1 MSCDS
6 SYYSLLSKILSFL
19 LTFLTSFLLLLLRLR
34 LLLPLLLLLLPLL
47 PFPSFS
53 PFLLVFLRG
62 NLVGSSTCCYVND
75 LYIARTRAF
84 GNRVARVVLFH
95 QRDTEASSEIHISPP

>member
-19 LTFLTSFLLLLLRLR
+19 LTFLTFLLLLLRLR
-34 LLLPLLLLLLPLL
+34 LLLPLLLLLLLPLL

>member
-1 MSCDS
+1 MSRHS
-6 SYYSLLSKILSFL
+6 SYYFLLSKILSFL
-19 LTFLTSFLLLLLRLR
+19 LTFLIFLLLLLRLR
-34 LLLPLLLLLLPLL
+34 LRLLLPFLLLLPLL

-53 PFLLVFLRG
+53 SFLLLFLRDY
-62 NLVGSSTCCYVND
+62 LTGSSTCCYVND

-95 QRDTEASSEIHISPP
+95 QRDTEASFEIRISPP